1 MAGNRID
8 MIERAAARLRQASPQ
23 EKKVAGGAPGPVV
36 KTAIPQEE
44 TRAQSDL
51 TPSLP
56 QRPAV
61 APFEAKPKLADMPKP
76 SAPSPQPFSGFKP
89 VLARPVPAKP
99 GASKDLPKETV
110 QPGPLPVAV
119 ADAAPKL
126 QVATAATEDAIKIS
140 AIPEPVV
147 QPAPQ
152 PSNVPQP
159 PDSALALADIAAK
172 DIAQAGLSEDETVTE
187 TLSSAI
193 PGALVEDT
201 PPGVPAA
208 KHSRTVVLD
217 TARLALAGTIDWS
230 SDRTPVMEEL
240 RLIKRRLL
248 RRAFN
253 SANGPDSISHLV
265 MVTSSKPRE
274 GKTFTSTN
282 IAISI
287 SLEEDYNVLLVDADI
302 RRQAL
307 RQNLGL
313 EANQGFVDLLL
324 DPSLDMSDVLLRTNI
339 PRLSVLPAGTMSDR
353 APELLASSRMR
364 DLIDDMAQRYK
375 DRIILFDTAPC
386 LVSSDAA
393 TLAAHVGQVVFVIEA
408 EQTQQHE
415 IIAALNLISACPD
428 ISLVLNKAQPL
439 ATTSYG
445 GYGAY

>member
-8 MIERAAARLRQASPQ
+8 MIERAAARLRQAAPQ
-23 EKKVAGGAPGPVV
+23 EKKIAAEGLGPAV
-36 KTAIPQEE
+36 KTAVPQQQA
-44 TRAQSDL
+44 RAPADL
-51 TPSLP
+51 TPTLP
-56 QRPAV
+56 PRPAV
-61 APFEAKPKLADMPKP
+61 APFEAKTILADMPKP
-76 SAPSPQPFSGFKP
+76 PGLQQSQLSSFKP
-89 VLARPVPAKP
+89 ILARPVAAKP
-99 GASKDLPKETV
+99 EAPKDLPKEPV
-110 QPGPLPVAV
+110 QPDPPLSAVSEPVAEPPSEPSK
-119 ADAAPKL
+119 DL
-126 QVATAATEDAIKIS
+126 AT
-140 AIPEPVV
+140 
-147 QPAPQ
+147 
-152 PSNVPQP
+152 
-159 PDSALALADIAAK
+159 PDSAIALADIAAK
-172 DIAQAGLSEDETVTE
+172 DLAPAQLSEDLTVTQ

-201 PPGVPAA
+201 TPGVPAA
-208 KHSRTVVLD
+208 RHSRTVVLD

-364 DLIDDMAQRYK
+364 DLIDDMAKRYK